1 MNDETAT
8 SCIMCHSLKDEK
20 PDSLQ
25 SIQVEDSENEED
37 FSDFDVQPTNSFAA
51 QTVKPKEPPKIVRV
65 NDTVE
70 SESDSTEEEP
80 VVTAPVA
87 SVAPAPVVTPA
98 PVAPVTPAPVVAS
111 VASAPTPA
119 PVSTP
124 AAPVPPTQEKPKETV
139 VKSTMKPLPMK
150 LRSST
155 GVNSKNSIIIKKT
168 STNQSKGPT
177 RMKAKPTV
185 IKVKKEN
192 DLFSELGMNAE

>member
-25 SIQVEDSENEED
+25 SIEVEDSENEED

-98 PVAPVTPAPVVAS
+98 PVAPVTPAP
-111 VASAPTPA
+111 TPA

-124 AAPVPPTQEKPKETV
+124 AVPVPAPVPPTQEKPKETV

>member
-1 MNDETAT
+1 
-8 SCIMCHSLKDEK
+8 MCHSLKDEK

-25 SIQVEDSENEED
+25 SIEVEDSENEED

-80 VVTAPVA
+80 VMTASAPVA
-87 SVAPAPVVTPA
+87 SVAPAPV
-98 PVAPVTPAPVVAS
+98 APVTP
-111 VASAPTPA
+111 APTPA

-124 AAPVPPTQEKPKETV
+124 AAPVPVPVPPTQEKPKETV

-177 RMKAKPTV
+177 RMKAKPAV

>member
-25 SIQVEDSENEED
+25 SIEVEDSENEED

-98 PVAPVTPAPVVAS
+98 PVAPVTPAP
-111 VASAPTPA
+111 AP
-119 PVSTP
+119 
-124 AAPVPPTQEKPKETV
+124 APVPPTQEKSKETV

-155 GVNSKNSIIIKKT
+155 GVNSKNSIVIKKT

-177 RMKAKPTV
+177 RMKAKPAV

>member
-25 SIQVEDSENEED
+25 SIEVEDSENEED

-80 VVTAPVA
+80 VVTASAPVA
-87 SVAPAPVVTPA
+87 SVAPAPV
-98 PVAPVTPAPVVAS
+98 VTPAPVVAS

-124 AAPVPPTQEKPKETV
+124 AAPVPVPVPPTQEKPKETV

-155 GVNSKNSIIIKKT
+155 GVNSKNSIVIKKT

-177 RMKAKPTV
+177 RMKAKPAV

>member
-25 SIQVEDSENEED
+25 SIEVGDSENEED

-80 VVTAPVA
+80 VVTASAPVA
-87 SVAPAPVVTPA
+87 SVAPA

-124 AAPVPPTQEKPKETV
+124 AAPAPVPPTQEKPKETV

-155 GVNSKNSIIIKKT
+155 GVNSKNSIVIKKT

-177 RMKAKPTV
+177 RMKAKPAV

>member
-1 MNDETAT
+1 
-8 SCIMCHSLKDEK
+8 MCHSLKDEK

-80 VVTAPVA
+80 VVTASAPVA

-98 PVAPVTPAPVVAS
+98 PVAPVTPAP
-111 VASAPTPA
+111 TPA

-124 AAPVPPTQEKPKETV
+124 AAPVPVPVPPTQEKPKETV

-155 GVNSKNSIIIKKT
+155 GVNSKNSIVIKKT

-177 RMKAKPTV
+177 RMKAKPAV

>member
-8 SCIMCHSLKDEK
+8 SCIMCHSMKDEK
-20 PDSLQ
+20 PDSFQ
-25 SIQVEDSENEED
+25 PAEVEETGNDDD

-65 NDTVE
+65 NDTAE

-80 VVTAPVA
+80 VVA
-87 SVAPAPVVTPA
+87 SAPVVT
-98 PVAPVTPAPVVAS
+98 APVVT
-111 VASAPTPA
+111 APIPAPIPA

-124 AAPVPPTQEKPKETV
+124 AAPAVAPTVPPTQEKPKETV

-150 LRSST
+150 LRST
-155 GVNSKNSIIIKKT
+155 PGVNNKNSIVIKKT
-168 STNQSKGPT
+168 STSQSKGST
-177 RMKAKPTV
+177 RMKAKPAV

>member
-80 VVTAPVA
+80 VVTASAPVA
-87 SVAPAPVVTPA
+87 S
-98 PVAPVTPAPVVAS
+98 VAPVTPAPV

-124 AAPVPPTQEKPKETV
+124 TAPVPPAPVPPTQEKPKETV

-177 RMKAKPTV
+177 RMKAKPAV

>member
-25 SIQVEDSENEED
+25 SIEVGDSENEED

-80 VVTAPVA
+80 VVTASAPVA
-87 SVAPAPVVTPA
+87 SVAPAPV
-98 PVAPVTPAPVVAS
+98 VTPAPVVAS

-124 AAPVPPTQEKPKETV
+124 AAPVPAPVPPTQEKPKETV

-155 GVNSKNSIIIKKT
+155 SVNSKNSIIIKKT

-177 RMKAKPTV
+177 RMKAKPAV

>member
-1 MNDETAT
+1 MR
-8 SCIMCHSLKDEK
+8 DEK
-20 PDSLQ
+20 PDSFQ
-25 SIQVEDSENEED
+25 PAEVEETGNEDD

-80 VVTAPVA
+80 VVTASAPVA

-111 VASAPTPA
+111 VA

-124 AAPVPPTQEKPKETV
+124 AAPVPPTQEKPKETI

-168 STNQSKGPT
+168 SINQSKGPS
-177 RMKAKPTV
+177 RMKAKPAV

>member
-1 MNDETAT
+1 MR
-8 SCIMCHSLKDEK
+8 DEK
-20 PDSLQ
+20 PDSFQ
-25 SIQVEDSENEED
+25 PAEVEETGNDDD

-65 NDTVE
+65 NDTAE

-80 VVTAPVA
+80 VV
-87 SVAPAPVVTPA
+87 APAPVV
-98 PVAPVTPAPVVAS
+98 PAPVVT
-111 VASAPTPA
+111 APVPAPIPAPIPA

-124 AAPVPPTQEKPKETV
+124 AASVVAPTIPPTQEKPKETV

-150 LRSST
+150 LRST
-155 GVNSKNSIIIKKT
+155 PGVNNKNSIVIKKT
-168 STNQSKGPT
+168 STSQSKGST
-177 RMKAKPTV
+177 RMKAKPAV

>member
-1 MNDETAT
+1 
-8 SCIMCHSLKDEK
+8 MCHSLKDEK

-25 SIQVEDSENEED
+25 SIEVEDSENEED

-80 VVTAPVA
+80 VVTASAPVA
-87 SVAPAPVVTPA
+87 SVAPAPV
-98 PVAPVTPAPVVAS
+98 VTPAPVVAS

-155 GVNSKNSIIIKKT
+155 GVNSKNNIVIKKT

-177 RMKAKPTV
+177 RMKAKPAV

>member
-1 MNDETAT
+1 
-8 SCIMCHSLKDEK
+8 MCHSLKDEK

-80 VVTAPVA
+80 VVTASAPVA
-87 SVAPAPVVTPA
+87 S
-98 PVAPVTPAPVVAS
+98 VAPVTPAPV

-124 AAPVPPTQEKPKETV
+124 TAPVPPAPVPPTQEKPKETV

-177 RMKAKPTV
+177 RMKAKPAV

>member
-80 VVTAPVA
+80 VVTASAPVA

-98 PVAPVTPAPVVAS
+98 PVAPVRSPAP
-111 VASAPTPA
+111 
-119 PVSTP
+119 
-124 AAPVPPTQEKPKETV
+124 
-139 VKSTMKPLPMK
+139 LPQQ
-150 LRSST
+150 R
-155 GVNSKNSIIIKKT
+155 
-168 STNQSKGPT
+168 
-177 RMKAKPTV
+177 
-185 IKVKKEN
+185 
-192 DLFSELGMNAE
+192 

>member
-1 MNDETAT
+1 
-8 SCIMCHSLKDEK
+8 MCHSLKDEK

-80 VVTAPVA
+80 VVTASAPIA

-98 PVAPVTPAPVVAS
+98 PIAS

-177 RMKAKPTV
+177 RMKAKPAV